1 MLRQTAEKFG
11 LFLPSAEGAHPMRAC
26 DNPFSVPRVLEVR
39 YEPQDVSWG
48 ELLHRLARLNYR
60 GEIIGAQ
67 GSGKTTLLEDLAEA
81 LRSNGKKVTLLKVS
95 REDHSASLTSVCSF
109 VRGIPS
115 DTILMLDGA
124 EQLSPIAW
132 FCLKWS
138 LNRISGLVITA
149 HTPGRMPLLI
159 HCNTSARLLSNILKR
174 LVPDENLRGMFSAED
189 LYKRH
194 AGNLRD
200 SLRECYDVCSAL
212 SASDAA

>member
-1 MLRQTAEKFG
+1 
-11 LFLPSAEGAHPMRAC
+11 
-26 DNPFSVPRVLEVR
+26 VLEVR

-48 ELLHRLARLNYR
+48 ELLDKLAQLNYR

-95 REDHSASLTSVCSF
+95 REDHSAGLASVCSF
-109 VRGIPS
+109 IRGVGL
-115 DTILMLDGA
+115 DTVLMLDGA

-132 FCLKWS
+132 RCLKWS
-138 LNRISGLVITA
+138 LSRISGLVITA
-149 HTPGRMPLLI
+149 HTPGRLPLLI
-159 HCNTSARLLSNILKR
+159 HCDTSARLLSDILKR
-174 LVPDENLRGMFSAED
+174 LVPDENLSRMFSAED

-200 SLRECYDVCSAL
+200 ALRECYDVCSTL